1 MEPAGRAAKAGA
13 PVAPQGVAPPGASNQ
28 PRARWADE
36 EVPWDRRL
44 GGDGGGDE
52 GSDCYME
59 EDAALD
65 DEDEDDGYAEGGGD
79 GEAGPTAEQLRQAWA
94 AECRAVKAL
103 EAQGR
108 HSGSAALAAA
118 KEARDEA
125 EAAWRRA
132 IGPRPLS
139 LRMGRAQQRLDKAA
153 RALERARLDLE
164 EFDEQVDARRD
175 ELRRRIDDAEERYW
189 MRHGQM
195 DELHC
200 EAGELASASGG
211 PSASRR
217 TSDDVCDMVVAE
229 LQSWAD
235 DLGEGSD
242 TWSKINLLLSKMAT
256 AAGGGGGGPQ
266 RLHLAEADAE
276 QKGAAGSGPRG
287 SESDGKTVSWESD
300 AKGRWNRRGAS
311 ATEAD
316 EAWQWPRRPLRR
328 AGGRGGAGADGDTSG
343 TTYTLGTEA
352 SRTDWRQ
359 EQGKGGQGAQSGAPR
374 GGEAQIA
381 HPPGEQPSQHTTDAA
396 AATGGESKGGERQA
410 KPGGKRGAEE
420 EEGQPPK
427 SHRGEDVEQTTSV
440 ELEGEDSAR
449 AQKLYQEQQI
459 AIWAARNAQSIFGD
473 ATSRAIAGQL
483 YAHKTQL
490 VEERAKAIGLAP
502 LAVGR
507 SLVDL
512 APEEFTEWVDNVLV
526 PAEKQASEA
535 KDL

>member
-1 MEPAGRAAKAGA
+1 MEAAGTATMAGA
-13 PVAPQGVAPPGASNQ
+13 PVAPQRVSAPGVSSQ

-44 GGDGGGDE
+44 GGGGGDDE

-65 DEDEDDGYAEGGGD
+65 DEDEDVGYAEGGEGGD
-79 GEAGPTAEQLRQAWA
+79 VEPTAEQLRQAWA

-108 HSGSAALAAA
+108 HLGSAALAAA

-153 RALERARLDLE
+153 KALERARLDLE
-164 EFDEQVDARRD
+164 EFDEQAEAKRD
-175 ELRRRIDDAEERYW
+175 ELRRRIDEAEERYW

-195 DELHC
+195 DELHF
-200 EAGELASASGG
+200 EAGELASASAAA
-211 PSASRR
+211 PASRR

-229 LQSWAD
+229 LQSWAE
-235 DLGEGSD
+235 DLGEGSE
-242 TWSKINLLLSKMAT
+242 TWNKVNLLLSKMAT
-256 AAGGGGGGPQ
+256 AAGGGGGGTQ
-266 RLHLAEADAE
+266 RFNLAEADDE
-276 QKGAAGSGPRG
+276 QGDAAGRGKQG
-287 SESDGKTVSWESD
+287 SELEGKAVSWEAD
-300 AKGRWNRRGAS
+300 ARGRWNRRGAG
-311 ATEAD
+311 ATED
-316 EAWQWPRRPLRR
+316 NEAWQFPRKPVRQLGR
-328 AGGRGGAGADGDTSG
+328 RGGAGADGDTSG
-343 TTYTLGTEA
+343 AACPVGTEVPQA
-352 SRTDWRQ
+352 NGPQ
-359 EQGKGGQGAQSGAPR
+359 EQGKGGLGSQSGAPR
-374 GGEAQIA
+374 GGEGQTAPQS
-381 HPPGEQPSQHTTDAA
+381 GGQPSQHGADAA
-396 AATGGESKGGERQA
+396 AAAGGESKGGERQA
-410 KPGGKRGAEE
+410 KPGGKRGAED

-427 SHRGEDVEQTTSV
+427 SHRGEDVEQSTSV
-440 ELEGEDSAR
+440 ELGGDDTAR

-459 AIWAARNAQSIFGD
+459 AIWAARNAQSMFGD

-490 VEERAKAIGLAP
+490 VEERARAIGLDPTAGGKC
-502 LAVGR
+502 LI
-507 SLVDL
+507 DL
-512 APEEFTEWVDNVLV
+512 APEEFTAWIDDVLV
-526 PAEKQASEA
+526 PAERQASEA